1 MGSDARTGCRTTPLP
16 MENNPR
22 VVFEQMFGDSGS
34 TDPAV
39 RRARMQRDRS
49 ILDSVTGRVADL
61 KREVGHADSLEVDEY
76 LEGVRDIE
84 RRIERAEQR
93 QDYDVPE
100 LAQPEGI
107 PATFAEHVALMFDP
121 QVLAQSDGPDPRDL
135 LHAGARGELG
145 DLHRDRHSR
154 RAPPALPPRVQAGE
168 DRVDV
173 QDQRVSRVE
182 VRRLPG
188 EAPLDAGRRRIAA
201 RQHAAPLRVRHV
213 RQQCAQARISRS
225 SSGGA
230 RDSSK
235 ADVTSTG
242 SPPGHW
248 RWRCLSCCVMAGS
261 T

>member
-61 KREVGHADSLEVDEY
+61 KREVGHADSLEVDEH

-145 DLHRDRHSR
+145 DLHRDVGQRLDLGLEAVDFVLAVGDCLCDLTHG
-154 RAPPALPPRVQAGE
+154 AGE
-168 DRVDV
+168 
-173 QDQRVSRVE
+173 
-182 VRRLPG
+182 
-188 EAPLDAGRRRIAA
+188 
-201 RQHAAPLRVRHV
+201 
-213 RQQCAQARISRS
+213 
-225 SSGGA
+225 
-230 RDSSK
+230 
-235 ADVTSTG
+235 
-242 SPPGHW
+242 
-248 RWRCLSCCVMAGS
+248 
-261 T
+261 